1 MANWRSCN
9 RDRRFRLHSCELFQ
23 AGDFVRPALFD
34 GGFQDQRNVVETF
47 VGGDPFEARP
57 ADMAVA
63 EGHVTIDAAA
73 ERFGRIVEVHA
84 AEVAKT
90 HRAVDQGEGALA
102 CLGGAQVVAGGEG
115 VAGVDAEPYSR
126 LILDAVDDIGQLL
139 ECEAEVGA
147 LSRSV
152 FDNGRNAACR
162 VERYVDRLGDA
173 VERLY
178 LRNFCKWLPGWKL
191 RRSSPSAS
199 QRFISSRNDARDF
212 SRASR
217 SGWPRLI
224 R

>member
-1 MANWRSCN
+1 
-9 RDRRFRLHSCELFQ
+9 
-23 AGDFVRPALFD
+23 
-34 GGFQDQRNVVETF
+34 
-47 VGGDPFEARP
+47 
-57 ADMAVA
+57 MAVA

-178 LRNFCKWLPGWKL
+178 LRNFLQVAARVEVEAVESQRLAALHLVEERCPRLFEGFALGVAEVDQVAVVRQYLPGGVPLLGACLAECLDLCRGKGGSVPL
-191 RRSSPSAS
+191 PLV
-199 QRFISSRNDARDF
+199 F
-212 SRASR
+212 
-217 SGWPRLI
+217 GK
-224 R
+224 